1 MKNNPVQFAVV
12 REDPLTELAVI
23 EHHKSQK
30 ALLIGSGGC
39 SALSLLCIK
48 PTLEITIFDTNPA
61 QIALLKEKVKALT
74 LDERGASFKA
84 QFGIG
89 SDSLT
94 GLNTKGN
101 FESLFRGLRHFI
113 FDLVA
118 TKEEML
124 ELFGKQDHS
133 EIFER
138 ITSNKFWPVAF
149 DLFLSDSI
157 LRAMFTDAAVQH
169 VEKGSYPQYFRK
181 ALEKGLK
188 SKDAPDNYFLHHI
201 FLGHYLE
208 CAKKLPVYLSSDN
221 RNFPIK
227 CVLGDLHS
235 VENISDHDFISLSN
249 IFDWMTPGQVE
260 ETAKFLTL
268 KCKKGTS
275 LLWRQLGHDRDMSM
289 FFPEWTFDRKM
300 AEGLLATDRSLFYS
314 RYYVATRK

>member
-1 MKNNPVQFAVV
+1 MKNNPIQFAVV

-48 PTLEITIFDTNPA
+48 PTLEITVFDTNPA
-61 QIALLKEKVKALT
+61 QLTLVKEKVKALT
-74 LDERGASFKA
+74 LGDRGTNFKA

-89 SDSLT
+89 SESLT
-94 GLNTKGN
+94 GLNANGN
-101 FESLFRGLRHFI
+101 FESLFRGFRHFV

-124 ELFGKQDHS
+124 EFFGSENHS
-133 EIFER
+133 EIFEH

-169 VEKGSYPQYFRK
+169 VDKGSYPRYFRR

-208 CAKKLPVYLSSDN
+208 NKKKLPFYLCSDN

-227 CVLGDLHS
+227 YVLGDLHS
-235 VENISDHDFISLSN
+235 VENVTDHDFISLSN
-249 IFDWMTPGQVE
+249 IFDWMTPRQVE
-260 ETAKFLTL
+260 ETANFLTT

-275 LLWRQLGHDRDMSM
+275 LLWRQLGHDRDMSR

-314 RYYVATRK
+314 HYYVATRK